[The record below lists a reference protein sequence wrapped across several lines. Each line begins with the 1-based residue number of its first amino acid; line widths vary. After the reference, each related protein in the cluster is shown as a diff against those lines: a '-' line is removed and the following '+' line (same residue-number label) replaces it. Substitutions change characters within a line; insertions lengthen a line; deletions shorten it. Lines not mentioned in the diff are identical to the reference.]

1 VDLGG
6 TDRGEQEG
14 VEPERLGKT
23 VSELRGFWSYV
34 RSDDEAE
41 RGRIAELARDVVSE
55 YALLTGDEVDVFLD
69 RDSIEWGDNW
79 RDVIDGSLASV
90 AFFVPVLT
98 PRYFL
103 SAPCRGELGAFLQRA
118 TQLGVRE
125 LVLPILYASVADLD
139 RDEPEDD
146 LARRVASIQREDWRQ
161 LRFAERAS
169 SEYRTAVN
177 RLAARLVE
185 ANRVATEVEATATV
199 SSEIPGKDDEDVGP
213 GLIDRLVGAEEA
225 LPHYAEK
232 LVQMT
237 KEAGRVGELLNLATE
252 EVRRGDA
259 QGSGFGN
266 RLRVARTLARD
277 LSSPTDGVV
286 AAASECVSL
295 LRTIDSGI
303 RDLIQAAPA
312 EVRDRPESKEAVC
325 GFLQSLRE
333 SVVTTERMMV
343 AIEGSI
349 DAIEPLENASRDLR
363 PVIRRLRRGLAA
375 MLDARGITQEW
386 NHLMQSSGLKCD
398 ESD

>member
-1 VDLGG
+1 MDLGG